1 MYMKNC
7 VLAVG
12 VSQPKWWRLWTLE
25 ERRVKLALRRENG
38 GYEPQRGYKPH
49 KDRKQSAS
57 SWNFTQ
63 QWLEPL
69 TQDDPPDVHSSSSWN
84 FDQQWLEPVTQ
95 DDPPDV
101 QEGGDQ
107 PSPEPATQQV
117 YTAWTFAG
125 GDEFGGYTAWTEWLW
140 SPVLCLD
147 WCVLRPQEGTVER
160 L

>member
-12 VSQPKWWRLWTLE
+12 VPQPKWWRLWTPE
-25 ERRVKLALRRENG
+25 ERRVKLAFRREDG
-38 GYEPQRGYKPH
+38 GYKPQRGYKPH

-63 QWLEPL
+63 QWFEPL
-69 TQDDPPDVHSSSSWN
+69 TQDDPLDVQSASSWN

-125 GDEFGGYTAWTEWLW
+125 GDGFVGLY
-140 SPVLCLD
+140 SMD
-147 WCVLRPQEGTVER
+147 
-160 L
+160 

>member
-12 VSQPKWWRLWTLE
+12 VSQPKWWRLWTPE

-38 GYEPQRGYKPH
+38 GYKPQRGYKPH

-63 QWLEPL
+63 QWLEP
-69 TQDDPPDVHSSSSWN
+69 
-84 FDQQWLEPVTQ
+84 VTQ

-101 QEGGDQ
+101 QEGGYQ

-125 GDEFGGYTAWTEWLW
+125 GDEFGGLY
-140 SPVLCLD
+140 SMD
-147 WCVLRPQEGTVER
+147 
-160 L
+160 